1 MYPNLSKSIR
11 TGRPF
16 WFPAALAL
24 VALGLNQAALADTDN
39 TGTGGTISYTDS
51 SGLNPRSSPP
61 YALGYVVHAY
71 TAIGAD
77 TLNVPVAVTADVL
90 AVGGGGG
97 GGGTI
102 AGGGGAGG
110 LI

>member
-1 MYPNLSKSIR
+1 MSSNLLGFGSLRLNSLSRKAPNNPKNTMYPNLSKSIR

-77 TLNVPVAVTADVL
+77 P
-90 AVGGGGG
+90 
-97 GGGTI
+97 
-102 AGGGGAGG
+102 
-110 LI
+110 